1 VFTAADADV
10 IKTYVRLGLGV
21 GIIASM
27 AYNEATDS
35 DLVALDASHLFESSV
50 TKIGFRR
57 GTFLRGFM
65 YDFIEKF
72 APHLTKDIINE
83 AFNRHS
89 RLELDELFE
98 DIEIPT
104 H

>member
-1 VFTAADADV
+1 
-10 IKTYVRLGLGV
+10 LGLGV
-21 GIIASM
+21 GIIAGM
-27 AYNEATDS
+27 AYNENTDS
-35 DLVALDASHLFESSV
+35 DLVALDASHLFEDSI

-83 AFNRHS
+83 AFNKHS
-89 RLELDELFE
+89 RAELDELFE
-98 DIEIPT
+98 HIEIPR

>member
-1 VFTAADADV
+1 
-10 IKTYVRLGLGV
+10 
-21 GIIASM
+21 
-27 AYNEATDS
+27 
-35 DLVALDASHLFESSV
+35 V

-65 YDFIEKF
+65 FDFIEKF

-89 RLELDELFE
+89 RMELDELFE
-98 DIEIPT
+98 NIKIPT
-104 H
+104 Y

>member
-1 VFTAADADV
+1 
-10 IKTYVRLGLGV
+10 
-21 GIIASM
+21 
-27 AYNEATDS
+27 
-35 DLVALDASHLFESSV
+35 
-50 TKIGFRR
+50 
-57 GTFLRGFM
+57 M

-89 RLELDELFE
+89 RLEFDELFE